1 MVSNYIKGINAESRV
16 VKILIDS
23 GYEILGRRI
32 KTKYGEI
39 DILAFKDNTV
49 VAVEVKQRKTL
60 DIARECLT
68 NRQMHR
74 IAKALQFIIYQHSI
88 LNAFGSTIN
97 PNISA
102 NHGCENSIIEN
113 YRIDVVL
120 LDRTGN
126 YKYIINA
133 FSFETDT
140 DF

>member
-1 MVSNYIKGINAESRV
+1 MESNYIKGINAEARV
-16 VKILIDS
+16 VKILLNS

-39 DILAFKDNTV
+39 DILAFKDNTII
-49 VAVEVKQRKTL
+49 AIEVKQRKTL
-60 DIARECLT
+60 EIARECLT

-74 IAKALQFIIYQHSI
+74 ISKALQLIMYQRSV
-88 LNAFGSTIN
+88 
-97 PNISA
+97 
-102 NHGCENSIIEN
+102 ENSEFTFEN

-126 YKYIINA
+126 YEYIINA

>member
-1 MVSNYIKGINAESRV
+1 MVNSYIKGINAESRV
-16 VKILIDS
+16 VKILLNS

-39 DILAFKDNTV
+39 DILAIKDNTV
-49 VAVEVKQRKTL
+49 IAVEVKQRKTL

-74 IAKALQFIIYQHSI
+74 ISKALQWIIYQHSI
-88 LNAFGSTIN
+88 SNEIVSNMFDLTNNQNTFV
-97 PNISA
+97 
-102 NHGCENSIIEN
+102 N
-113 YRIDVVL
+113 YMVDVVL

-126 YKYIINA
+126 YEYIINA

>member
-1 MVSNYIKGINAESRV
+1 MVNSYIKGINAESRV
-16 VKILIDS
+16 VKILLNS

-39 DILAFKDNTV
+39 DILAIKDNTV
-49 VAVEVKQRKTL
+49 IAVEVKQRKTL

-74 IAKALQFIIYQHSI
+74 ISKALQWIIYQHSI
-88 LNAFGSTIN
+88 SNEIVSNMFDLTNNQNTFV
-97 PNISA
+97 
-102 NHGCENSIIEN
+102 N
-113 YRIDVVL
+113 YRVDVVL

-126 YKYIINA
+126 YEYIINA